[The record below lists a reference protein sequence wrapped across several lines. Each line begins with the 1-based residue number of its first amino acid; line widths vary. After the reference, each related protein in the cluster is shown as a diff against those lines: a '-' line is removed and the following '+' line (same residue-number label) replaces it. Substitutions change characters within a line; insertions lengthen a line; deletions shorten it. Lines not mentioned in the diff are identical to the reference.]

1 MLPVQVIRSHYV
13 QPGGQQT
20 VGTFVLGQDLKL
32 LYHIS
37 YFNATCYPTLN
48 IISFVTPWR
57 DSVNVIICLRVGDCK
72 SLIQILM
79 K

>member
-48 IISFVTPWR
+48 IISFVTP
-57 DSVNVIICLRVGDCK
+57 
-72 SLIQILM
+72 
-79 K
+79 